1 MNLGRRHPRKP
12 AARARVERRRGLTAA
27 AEPASAMKGALR
39 RLNQQW
45 QTQALGFYDTCE
57 VCWYPAQSY
66 ARIFQRIRF
75 FPAILNDRGEP
86 EEVDSGPLV
95 DLWDRVQDPGGG
107 RTRLL
112 GAYGRLQ
119 MVIADG
125 YLTVSETDGEEGWE
139 YLSPL
144 ELRQEDSGND
154 AVANY
159 RRSRAPGLDLE
170 QLVDAPDETFA
181 PITGNKARVWRLW
194 RPHPTYSQWADS
206 SMRPILPLFAL
217 LERLT
222 LAANADSLSRA
233 ASRGGLYVP
242 DELRFAPADADAIE
256 DDPAEDDFTQELIES
271 LMANIADPGS
281 AAAMAPV
288 IIRGPAV
295 LNTQSGAIPM
305 ADCIKPFPLGPDT
318 RYREAE
324 MWEKVIRRI
333 GIGLDLPAEYLT
345 GTGDMNHWG
354 GWLVDEQA
362 FRLHF
367 APGAQ
372 NFCDDITSAY
382 LRPAAREDNMADWD
396 RVTMGFD
403 PAEAINHPNEIETAQ
418 EAYDR
423 YVVSA
428 EYYRGKIGA
437 TEEDAPADDEIALR
451 LEIERGGQPAQPDPA
466 VQDGETSPAD
476 GGTGGDTVEGAPGDG
491 QPDPQPGQ
499 ETAAVAAARVI
510 GAAEFAVARARELA
524 GNRIRSRIRNCDNC
538 LELIEG
544 APSGQIAAIL
554 GPQTVGEILRGKTA
568 EASLVAGAGDA
579 FADTLNTWGL
589 VNGAAGEL
597 GRLIEVHALRTL
609 HEDTAPPLPAGFA
622 AKVARAVA
630 A

>member
-1 MNLGRRHPRKP
+1 MRLRRTPKP
-12 AARARVERRRGLTAA
+12 ARARVERRRGLTAA

-75 FPAILNDRGEP
+75 YPAILNDRGEP
-86 EEVDSGPLV
+86 EEVDTGPLV
-95 DLWDRVQDPGGG
+95 DLWERVQDPGGG

-119 MVIADG
+119 MIIGDG
-125 YLTVSETDGEEGWE
+125 YLTVSETDGDEGWE

-144 ELRQEDSGND
+144 ELRHEDSGKE
-154 AVANY
+154 ASSNY

-170 QLVDAPDETFA
+170 QLVDADDDDFA
-181 PITGNKARVWRLW
+181 ALTGNEARVWRLW
-194 RPHPTYSQWADS
+194 RQHPTYSQWADS
-206 SMRPILPLFAL
+206 SMRPVLPLFAL

-242 DELRFAPADADAIE
+242 DELRFANADSEAID
-256 DDPAEDDFTQELIES
+256 DDPADDDFTQELIES

-295 LNTQSGAIPM
+295 LQTQSGAIPM

-318 RYREAE
+318 RYREAD
-324 MWEKVIRRI
+324 MWEKVIKRI
-333 GIGLDLPAEYLT
+333 SLGLDLPAEYLT
-345 GTGDMNHWG
+345 GSADMNHWG

-372 NFCDDITSAY
+372 NFCDDLTSAY
-382 LRPAAREDNMADWD
+382 LRPAARDEDLPDWD
-396 RVTMGFD
+396 RVVMGFD
-403 PAEAINHPNEIETAQ
+403 PADAINHPNEIETAQ

-423 YVVSA
+423 YAISGA
-428 EYYRGKIGA
+428 YYRSKIGA
-437 TEEDAPADDEIALR
+437 TEEDAPDEAEIEKR
-451 LEIERGGQPAQPDPA
+451 LEIERGGQPAQPDPSE
-466 VQDGETSPAD
+466 QDGETSPAD
-476 GGTGGDTVEGAPGDG
+476 GGTGGDTEEGAPGDG
-491 QPDPQPGQ
+491 QPDPQADQQGA
-499 ETAAVAAARVI
+499 EVAAARVL

-524 GNRIRSRIRNCDNC
+524 GNRIKSRIRNCDNC

-544 APSGQIAAIL
+544 VPSSQIAYTL
-554 GPQTVGEILRGKTA
+554 GPQTVGEILRGRTA

-579 FADTLNTWGL
+579 FADTLNVWGL
-589 VNGAAGEL
+589 VNGAAAEL

-609 HEDTAPPLPAGFA
+609 HEDVAPPLPAGFA
-622 AKVARAVA
+622 AQVAKAVA